1 MAIDVELS
9 PLLPKGRDLE
19 DAALVAA
26 RAFHDDPFFEYLDGH
41 AVTRARGLA
50 LFWRATIASAHSNS
64 IMTAARRP
72 GDGRL
77 RSIGLTRTD
86 RPVISARR

>member
-1 MAIDVELS
+1 MTIDIDLS
-9 PLLPKGRDLE
+9 LFVPKGRDLD

-26 RAFHDDPFFEYLDGH
+26 RAFHDDPFFEFLDPH

-50 LFWRATIASAHSNS
+50 LFWRATIASAGANA

-72 GDGRL
+72 SDGRL
-77 RSIGLTRTD
+77 LGLSVVV
-86 RPVISARR
+86 PPGKWPL